1 MPPSGFFEKHSQAIA
16 AFFQGCV
23 EDLIAENKGVRTPKS
38 AIEREL
44 RHIKTDITATN
55 RGPIPTKVLELTRSF
70 YEALLSKNSLDFDEL
85 DSHSQQLISV
95 IERDIEAIKIADT
108 V

>member
-1 MPPSGFFEKHSQAIA
+1 MPPSGFFEKHSRAIA
-16 AFFQGCV
+16 TFFEGCM
-23 EDLIAENKGVRTPKS
+23 EDLIAENKGVRTPKL

-44 RHIKTDITATN
+44 RHIKTDIAAKN

-70 YEALLSKNSLDFDEL
+70 YEVLLSKNSTDFDEL

-95 IERDIEAIKIADT
+95 VEHDIEAIKIADT